1 MYDTNTCFVQA
12 ILKLYMTFHLLA
24 ETTGE
29 ILQTTL
35 RSYLKVVHRKDFSL
49 ASNESYSFSLHLPS
63 LHIIQIHF

>member
-1 MYDTNTCFVQA
+1 MYDTNACFVQA

-49 ASNESYSFSLHLPS
+49 ASNES
-63 LHIIQIHF
+63 